1 MKFRTTIVAS
11 LAAVLLAGSPAG
23 AVTHIVTQSGFSFSP
38 DVLTINV
45 GDTVQWNWTSQS
57 HTVTNG
63 IGLSDPAVGTLFDA
77 PLNSFSPTFSR
88 TFTSPGTVPYFCR
101 PHVTFGMT
109 GTVVVQAASAVDQL
123 PARGTLALKGAPN
136 PFNPRTVISYT
147 LPEAAAVKLAVYDA
161 AGKRVRMLDPG
172 TLQSAGRRETAWDGT
187 GDGGRALPAGMY
199 VVAVEAAG
207 LREMVK
213 VTLVK

>member
-1 MKFRTTIVAS
+1 MKYRDIIAGCLAVALLGGTPVLATTHV
-11 LAAVLLAGSPAG
+11 
-23 AVTHIVTQSGFSFSP
+23 VTQSNFTFSP
-38 DVLTINV
+38 DVVTINV
-45 GDTVQWNWTSQS
+45 GDTVQWNWTGLS

-63 IGLSDPAVGTLFDA
+63 VDLSDPAVGTLFDA
-77 PLNSFSPTFSR
+77 SLTSLSPTFSY

-101 PHVTFGMT
+101 PHLSFGMT
-109 GTVVVQAASAVDQL
+109 GTVVVQAASTVDQL
-123 PARGTLALKGAPN
+123 PARGALAVKGSPN

-147 LPEAAAVKLAVYDA
+147 LPEAAVVKLAVYDA
-161 AGKRVRMLDPG
+161 AGKRVRVLDPG
-172 TLQSAGRRETAWDGT
+172 TRQAAGRRETTWDGT
-187 GDGGRALPAGMY
+187 GDDSRAMPAGMY